1 MKRIYVADMTLGD
14 ACKDM
19 PVTLSF
25 KEKLEIA
32 RSLDKMGVDVLEL
45 CEIDDKKVDSL
56 LIRTIAS
63 FVKNSTV
70 SVNAGITEESAE
82 LAYSAVCNAQRPRL
96 SVSLPVSPALI
107 EYNFHQKPAEMLS
120 LISTLISKA
129 KSLCADVEFRAVDS
143 FHSEREFLSLALKA
157 AVTSGATTVT
167 VCDNEGSSLPKETEA
182 FFQRLFNDIP
192 VLKSVNLGY
201 LCENKYGLG
210 LSSLITAMQC
220 GAQEL
225 KIAVGCAGYTSIDRF
240 NELIKSRG
248 DSLKFS
254 TSLSR
259 TELSR
264 LSKQIKWI
272 TSAEKGEHTAFDK
285 LTLSNA
291 PLKINLNADDDAKT
305 INKAIKKLGYDLD
318 AEDKKKVYE
327 EFLRVVAKKSITARE
342 LDAIVASVAMQVP
355 QTYKL
360 ISYVINSSN
369 LATASA
375 NIALERDGVKLQGVS
390 LGDGPIDAAFLAI
403 EHIVGH
409 HYELD
414 DFQIQAV
421 TEGREAMGSAIVR
434 LRGSKLYS
442 GQGLSTDIIGASIL
456 AYISALNKI
465 IYEEE

>member
-1 MKRIYVADMTLGD
+1 MKKIYVADMTLGD
-14 ACKDM
+14 ACKHM
-19 PVTLSF
+19 PISLSF

-45 CEIDDKKVDSL
+45 CEIGDAKIDSL

-63 FVKNSTV
+63 FVKSSTI
-70 SVNAGITEESAE
+70 SVNAGVTLESVE
-82 LAYSAVCNAQRPRL
+82 LAYNAVCHAKRPRL

-107 EYNFHQKPAEMLS
+107 EYNFHLKPAEMLS
-120 LISTLISKA
+120 LITNLVSKA

-143 FHSEREFLSLALKA
+143 FHSEKEFLYSALQA
-157 AVTSGATTVT
+157 AIAGGATTVT
-167 VCDNEGSSLPKETEA
+167 VCDNEGSSLPQETEA
-182 FFQRLFNDIP
+182 FIKRLLNDLPI
-192 VLKSVNLGY
+192 LKSVNLGY
-201 LCENKYGLG
+201 LCENNFGLG

-240 NELIKSRG
+240 NELIKNRG
-248 DSLKFS
+248 DSLKYT
-254 TSLSR
+254 TSLSK
-259 TELSR
+259 TELGR

-272 TSAEKGEHTAFDK
+272 TSSEKGEQTAFDK
-285 LTLSNA
+285 LTLSNS
-291 PLKINLNADDDAKT
+291 PLKVDFTANDDSKA
-305 INKAIKKLGYDLD
+305 INKAIKRLGYDLD

-355 QTYKL
+355 QAYKL

-369 LATASA
+369 LVTASA
-375 NIALERDGVKLQGVS
+375 NIALERDGIKLQGVC

-403 EHIVGH
+403 EQIVGR

-421 TEGREAMGSAIVR
+421 TEGREAMGSAIVK

-456 AYISALNKI
+456 AYLSALNKI
-465 IYEEE
+465 IYEED